1 MSSSRRRFRII
12 KEIAEGGFGKV
23 YLAEQ
28 ISADGFSRIVA
39 VKLLHAKWSSHEEV
53 VMRTRDEA
61 RLLGLIRHQHIVKV
75 EDLTSIDGK
84 CAIVMEYL
92 EGVDLKGMSQF
103 LKDRGQTFP
112 GAALFEMMAA
122 VASALDAAYNG
133 RPLQGGDPLRV
144 IHRDIK
150 PSNVFASVAGSI
162 KVLDFGTA
170 RANFEQREAKTQ
182 ALAFGSQGYMA
193 PERMLG
199 EKDTPAADVFS
210 LGITLYE
217 LLTQESFGRIPP
229 RPAKF
234 SQKVADRVGSLKLE
248 GEDHWVQQVRDTL
261 AGMLAYD
268 PRARPSAS
276 HLVDVFEGMAQE
288 GEGTG
293 LRRFCRTLVAEA
305 KSATPEVDT
314 GDPLCGQVV
323 NEDHSIGF
331 ARPKAVTNI
340 SPPSLEGGTPPELS
354 TMDEFSSSLLNA
366 PSLPAT
372 PQKREVPSQ
381 GTGGAGDAPLAQK
394 KSSVGILIAGG
405 VGAVFLGMV
414 ALVALAF
421 VVTKVLS
428 KEEGTSHAVTE
439 QVVASEPSQVEEPV
453 EVAPEERVE
462 PEASGGE
469 ILSMGSQAGGQGV
482 ATLLTCSSEDGAAV
496 ELKNRGGFSAK
507 WDGKGSFDIGKLM
520 PGIYRTKV
528 LTSEGASIRNKS
540 FEVEAGADACRFM
553 LDLQSKEWVGDCL

>member
-103 LKDRGQTFP
+103 LKDRDQVFP
-112 GAALFEMMAA
+112 GGVLFEIMAA

-234 SQKVADRVGSLKLE
+234 SQKVADRVGSVKLE

-268 PRARPSAS
+268 PTSRPAAS
-276 HLVDVFEGMAQE
+276 DLVDVFEGIAQE
-288 GEGTG
+288 AGGMA

-305 KSATPEVDT
+305 KSAMPEVDT

-331 ARPKAVTNI
+331 ARPKATTDI
-340 SPPSLEGGTPPELS
+340 SSPTPPELS

-372 PQKREVPSQ
+372 PQQRDVASKD
-381 GTGGAGDAPLAQK
+381 GATSEGAPLAQK
-394 KSSVGILIAGG
+394 KLSVGILIAGG
-405 VGAVFLGMV
+405 VGAIFVGMV
-414 ALVALAF
+414 AIVALGF
-421 VVTKVLS
+421 VVTKMLS
-428 KEEGTSHAVTE
+428 EDETSSSEERE
-439 QVVASEPSQVEEPV
+439 QVVASEPVLAEEPA
-453 EVAPEERVE
+453 EVAQEEQAE

-469 ILSMGSQAGGQGV
+469 ILNLGTQAGGQGV
-482 ATLLTCSSEDGAAV
+482 ATVLTCSSETGAAV
-496 ELKNRGGFSAK
+496 DLKNRDGFSAK
-507 WDGKGSFDIGKLM
+507 WDGKGSFNLGDLM
-520 PGIYRTKV
+520 PGTYRTKV
-528 LTSEGASIRNKS
+528 VTVDGTSIRNKS
-540 FEVEAGADACRFM
+540 FEVESGADACRFT
-553 LDLQSKEWVGDCL
+553 LDLQTKNWVGECK